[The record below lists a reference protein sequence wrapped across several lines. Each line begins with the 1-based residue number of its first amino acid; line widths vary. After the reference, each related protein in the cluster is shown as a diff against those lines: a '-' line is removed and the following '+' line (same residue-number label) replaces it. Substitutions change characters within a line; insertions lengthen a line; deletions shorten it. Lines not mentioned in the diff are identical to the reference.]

1 MRRDGMDDDKVKLRM
16 IELRR
21 PIDKAIMMC
30 DSNEEILM
38 LASVMQIAL
47 KDIYDTQIGI
57 EGRKTMFR
65 EAS

>member
-30 DSNEEILM
+30 DSNEEIL
-38 LASVMQIAL
+38 AL
-47 KDIYDTQIGI
+47 FALHWQH
-57 EGRKTMFR
+57 
-65 EAS
+65 

>member
-1 MRRDGMDDDKVKLRM
+1 MDDDKVKLRM